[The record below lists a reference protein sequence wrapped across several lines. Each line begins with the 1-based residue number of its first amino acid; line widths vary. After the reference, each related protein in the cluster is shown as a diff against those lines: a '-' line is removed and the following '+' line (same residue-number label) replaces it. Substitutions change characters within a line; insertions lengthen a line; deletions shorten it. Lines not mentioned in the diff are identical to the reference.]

1 MDEKIWLLG
10 EVSRE
15 RLRLFVSRC
24 DLRLPHFRFIFD
36 RPHASQ
42 QRRGGGG
49 EEEREEEQ
57 EPCLDYRT
65 IIKE

>member
-1 MDEKIWLLG
+1 MVAGRGITR
-10 EVSRE
+10 EVE
-15 RLRLFVSRC
+15 VVCVALRPATASFSI
-24 DLRLPHFRFIFD
+24 HFRSTA
-36 RPHASQ
+36 RQPAEE
-42 QRRGGGG
+42 RGGEG